1 MNDTVYYIS
10 EASKKV
16 EVEPHVLR
24 YWEDELKL
32 PIGRN
37 EMGHRCYTEKDIE
50 TLRRIRQ
57 LKEQGLQLR
66 AIRVVLQGGGQELY
80 SRKYMPDGVLCGAAV
95 KAASGGAGIGAMDG
109 GTGVKTAS
117 GGAGIGAVN
126 GGTGVKAA
134 SDDTGIKDVYAGIEA
149 RAVDGGAQRK
159 ESEAAGGKGR
169 QPDQGTAE
177 HSDLKGNPVE
187 EKLEDMIMKKAK
199 KYMVTMSKGKETVLE
214 MPEEGRELREY
225 EEPLDEEK
233 EKKAKRLQYLLQ
245 HMVTDAVKSANRE
258 MCTEIKESILKELDY
273 QFRQQEERDE
283 ERKKREEE
291 HYRRID
297 EMISQRRRPS
307 ERFGRGK
314 KKEPLP

>member
-80 SRKYMPDGVLCGAAV
+80 SREYMPDGASGGAAV
-95 KAASGGAGIGAMDG
+95 KDASE
-109 GTGVKTAS
+109 
-117 GGAGIGAVN
+117 GAGIGAVD
-126 GGTGVKAA
+126 GSVGVKTA
-134 SDDTGIKDVYAGIEA
+134 SSGAGVKDVDASIET
-149 RAVDGGAQRK
+149 RAADSGEQRK
-159 ESEAAGGKGR
+159 ESEAADGVGR
-169 QPDQGTAE
+169 QSYQGTTE
-177 HSDLKGNPVE
+177 YPGSEGNPIE

-214 MPEEGRELREY
+214 MPEEGQELREY

-245 HMVTDAVKSANRE
+245 HMVTDAVKNANRE

-291 HYRRID
+291 HYRKID

>member
-32 PIGRN
+32 AIRRN
-37 EMGHRCYTEKDIE
+37 EMGHRCYTGKDIE
-50 TLRRIRQ
+50 TLRRIKQ
-57 LKEQGLQLR
+57 LKEQGLQLK
-66 AIRVVLQGGGQELY
+66 AIRMVLQGGGEELY
-80 SRKYMPDGVLCGAAV
+80 GQKDVPDG
-95 KAASGGAGIGAMDG
+95 
-109 GTGVKTAS
+109 
-117 GGAGIGAVN
+117 N
-126 GGTGVKAA
+126 GEA
-134 SDDTGIKDVYAGIEA
+134 IEE
-149 RAVDGGAQRK
+149 K
-159 ESEAAGGKGR
+159 
-169 QPDQGTAE
+169 
-177 HSDLKGNPVE
+177 VE
-187 EKLEDMIMKKAK
+187 EMVMRKAK

-214 MPEEGRELREY
+214 MPEESQELKEY

-245 HMVTDAVKSANRE
+245 HMVTDAVKNANRE

-291 HYRRID
+291 HFRKID
-297 EMISQRRRPS
+297 EMISQRRRPA